1 MILLGEDGAPFF
13 DLSKQK
19 AFVIRGKS
27 WVNNHAHVL
36 RSLDNRPNNY
46 IKYYLDV
53 FNYHGYVSGTTRLKL
68 NQTSMRK
75 IPVPIAPLD
84 EQKRIVAEIEKQ
96 FSRLDEAVDNLK
108 RIKANLKRYK
118 ASVLKSA
125 VDSKLTEEW
134 RKANPDVEP
143 AGKFLERILV
153 ERQKNGKMRN
163 WLK

>member
-1 MILLGEDGAPFF
+1 
-13 DLSKQK
+13 
-19 AFVIRGKS
+19 
-27 WVNNHAHVL
+27 
-36 RSLDNRPNNY
+36 
-46 IKYYLDV
+46 
-53 FNYHGYVSGTTRLKL
+53 
-68 NQTSMRK
+68 MRK

-153 ERQKNGKMRN
+153 ERQKNGKMQN